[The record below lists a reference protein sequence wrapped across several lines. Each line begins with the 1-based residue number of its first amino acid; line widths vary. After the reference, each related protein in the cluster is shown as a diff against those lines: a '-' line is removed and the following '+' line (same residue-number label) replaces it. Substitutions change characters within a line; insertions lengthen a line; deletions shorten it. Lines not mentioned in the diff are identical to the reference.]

1 MARQKGIIK
10 LKGTIGDVTFYRTQ
24 DGHLA
29 KEKTSLDGARIAT
42 DPAFIRTREN
52 GSEFASA
59 AKAGK
64 ILRDALRAYIS
75 GSSDGRVTSRLTALM
90 MKIKTLDATSMRGAR
105 TVGTAIVLPSA
116 MTMLQ
121 GFNFN
126 KRALLGEVLHKPY
139 TVNAATGE
147 IDINAFLAANDV
159 RVPQGATHISFT
171 GCWAKVDFVNGVYN
185 TQTSPVSNVALSA
198 ASANVTLIPTA
209 APTGTGTNIY
219 LIKVE
224 FFQMVNTIQYSLKN
238 GAYNA
243 VAVIQV
249 A

>member
-1 MARQKGIIK
+1 MARQKGI
-10 LKGTIGDVTFYRTQ
+10 LKVHGTLDDLTFYKTQ
-24 DGHLA
+24 DGHLV
-29 KEKTSLDGARIAT
+29 KTKTSLDGTRIAT

-64 ILRDALRAYIS
+64 LLRDALRAYIS
-75 GSSDGRVTSRLTALM
+75 GSSDDRVTSRLTALM
-90 MKIKTLDATSMRGAR
+90 MKIKTLDATSIRGAR
-105 TVGTAIVLPSA
+105 TVGTAIALPSA
-116 MTMLQ
+116 MTALQ

-139 TVNAATGE
+139 TINAATGE

-159 RVPQGATHISFT
+159 RVPQGATHLSFT

-185 TQTSPVSNVALSA
+185 VQLSPVTNTAISA

-209 APTGTGTNIY
+209 VPTGTGTNIY

-224 FFQMVNTIQYSLKN
+224 FFQMVNTVQYSLKN

-243 VAVIQV
+243 VAIVKV